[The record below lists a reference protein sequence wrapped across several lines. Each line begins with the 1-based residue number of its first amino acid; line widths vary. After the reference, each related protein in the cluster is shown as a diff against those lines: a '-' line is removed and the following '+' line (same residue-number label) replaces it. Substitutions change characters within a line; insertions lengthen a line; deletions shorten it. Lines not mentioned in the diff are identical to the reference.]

1 MADNFE
7 DYGEFE
13 DISSTSYKR
22 KKAIKIDIGEMAESY
37 GEGIFKNID
46 KIIKGIGFLLAAII
60 ILAFLVLGVF
70 IAKISIKYLFVSFL
84 VLLAGIVIGAIVL
97 FLVYG
102 LGHIISQNDEIINKL
117 R

>member
-1 MADNFE
+1 MAENFE

-22 KKAIKIDIGEMAESY
+22 KKTFKVDVGEIAESY

-46 KIIKGIGFLLAAII
+46 KIIKGIGFVLAAII
-60 ILAFLVLGVF
+60 ILAFLTIGIF

-84 VLLAGIVIGAIVL
+84 VLLAGIIIGSIVL

-102 LGHIISQNDEIINKL
+102 IGHIISQNDEIINRLK
-117 R
+117 